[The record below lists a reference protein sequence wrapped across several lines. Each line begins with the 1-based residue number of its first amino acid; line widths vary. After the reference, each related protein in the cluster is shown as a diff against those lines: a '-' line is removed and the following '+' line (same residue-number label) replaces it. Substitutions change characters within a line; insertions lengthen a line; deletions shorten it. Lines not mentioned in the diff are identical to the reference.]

1 MPKIPTFT
9 AKGSIE
15 QLAGTTSNIQ
25 MGLNN
30 TLASALAPVTKA
42 VVDFK
47 VKENA
52 LQNQTEALRLGNDYT
67 TDMLSVTE
75 TIENATDSEGKPLY
89 ATNQEAANKYLKEQS
104 DFYIKKYSALA
115 TNTAVKNKFTN
126 SALSQTRKSIFQ
138 TNSYVSQQIVASLNN
153 EYSKA
158 KENLI
163 ITSRTDQSGIARG
176 TLKDDLTKLALDTF
190 RDQVSPVELNILIE
204 SIPAEIQMYD
214 GLRDVREY
222 PKRTYQL
229 LKDKKYLP
237 ALSSDQ
243 REKIINQ
250 AEAILRPQLTA
261 EYNNYLKYV
270 ADGKTPPKF
279 DWELVQQVMPV
290 KVAEQMM
297 MNKTVTEGMVDDV
310 KFLSTLPIV
319 ELDQTVSNLIKTA
332 YDSYPFEVAQ
342 KKEKYLMDVVSKQK
356 AELESNPAGFVL
368 RTDQEA
374 QDKAEELAAMES
386 DGASFTAP
394 NQYDPSALEQTQL
407 EFVELLLDKQE
418 KLGVKNKKVMT
429 SNMSKQFV
437 EQYLEAGKNSDKKKM
452 NDMINSLV
460 TSYGDNEGLA
470 LMQLSAD
477 GLPFGAEVYG
487 VLKNSELANIGLSF
501 DTKAEKDA
509 IKKELKV
516 NDINFDDMEKE
527 INEGIKPFLN
537 IVAANTPFNSSES
550 NPQTNKIRTFLTFV
564 ASQKLIGNPEMDQ
577 SQAVEYAVEAWNN
590 NFVLADTYYVN
601 KQQGD
606 EKFDEEQIGRYND
619 KLDFIK
625 NFLLD
630 EMNIVS
636 FKSNTETDPVKL
648 SAKMYSQMLTN
659 GEWRNAADGE
669 GEVFGIVLD
678 GSFAPVLNEKGEQI
692 TSIITDKSNF
702 IPGTNIVI
710 DYDKP
715 FENDP
720 EDSVNNLINIYEQA
734 SELAREKGIPYEEAL
749 KEIEKEKPIIPNIEF
764 DDGKKNLEIS
774 VNDQSSMLQFDEN
787 SQPQFASL
795 DNITGNLN
803 FVRKIWSKYYQTGGK
818 NNSNLKKE
826 GNALSK
832 LILPYTVPEDALNSI
847 NKVSNIFQ
855 NQKITDGRLSKE
867 IIVDYLSK
875 IGQIETQYNPE
886 KIKQSGNYIEET
898 KFLARSYWQVEPRS
912 ARSLIQENFNIT
924 KQNKEPLFG
933 PKFEKTFRKSY
944 PKGDSVLQYL
954 STLSEKQLVP
964 ILENDMDLAA
974 TFAAADLITK
984 LMRPDSIDI

>member
-1 MPKIPTFT
+1 MPKIPTFQ

-15 QLAGTTSNIQ
+15 QLQGTTSNIQ

-30 TLASALAPVTKA
+30 TLASALAPVTQA

-67 TDMLSVTE
+67 TDMLAVTK
-75 TIENATDSEGKPLY
+75 TIETARNKEGQPLY
-89 ATNQEAANKYLKEQS
+89 ATNQKAANKYLKEQS

-115 TNTAVKNKFTN
+115 TNTTVKDKFTN

-138 TNSYVSQQIVASLNN
+138 TDNYVSQQIVASLNN
-153 EYSKA
+153 EYTKA
-158 KENLI
+158 KENFL
-163 ITSRTDQSGIARG
+163 ITSRTDQSGVARG
-176 TLKDDLTKLALDTF
+176 TLKDDLTKLAIDTF

-214 GLRDVREY
+214 GLKDVKQY

-250 AEAILRPQLTA
+250 AEAILRPQLTT

-297 MNKTVTEGMVDDV
+297 MNKTVTEGMVDNV
-310 KFLSTLPIV
+310 KFLSTLPLV
-319 ELDQTVSNLIKTA
+319 ELDQTVSDLIKTA
-332 YDSYPFEVAQ
+332 YDTYPFEIA
-342 KKEKYLMDVVSKQK
+342 KKKQKYLTEVVLKQK

-368 RTDQEA
+368 RTNEDVQA
-374 QDKAEELAAMES
+374 KAEELAAMEA
-386 DGASFTAP
+386 DGPAFTAP
-394 NQYDPSALEQTQL
+394 NQNDRSAIDQTQL
-407 EFVELLLDKQE
+407 EFVELLLEEQE

-437 EQYLEAGKNSDKKKM
+437 EQYLEAGKNSDKKTM
-452 NDMINSLV
+452 NNMIDSLV

-501 DTKAEKDA
+501 DTEAEKNA

-516 NDINFDDMEKE
+516 NDISFDDMEKE

-537 IVAANTPFNSSES
+537 MVLSNTPFNSSES
-550 NPQTNKIRTFLTFV
+550 NPQTNKIRNFLTFV

-577 SQAVEYAVEAWNN
+577 SEAVEYAVEAWND

-636 FKSNTETDPVKL
+636 FKSNFETDPVKL
-648 SAKMYSQMLTN
+648 STKMYSQMLIN

-692 TSIITDKSNF
+692 TSIITDNSDF
-702 IPGTNIVI
+702 IPGTNTII

-720 EDSVNNLINIYEQA
+720 EDSVNNLITVYEQA
-734 SELAREKGIPYEEAL
+734 AELARKEGITYEEAL
-749 KEIEKEKPIIPNIEF
+749 KQIEKPIIPNIEF
-764 DDGKKNLEIS
+764 GK
-774 VNDQSSMLQFDEN
+774 
-787 SQPQFASL
+787 
-795 DNITGNLN
+795 
-803 FVRKIWSKYYQTGGK
+803 
-818 NNSNLKKE
+818 
-826 GNALSK
+826 
-832 LILPYTVPEDALNSI
+832 
-847 NKVSNIFQ
+847 
-855 NQKITDGRLSKE
+855 
-867 IIVDYLSK
+867 
-875 IGQIETQYNPE
+875 
-886 KIKQSGNYIEET
+886 
-898 KFLARSYWQVEPRS
+898 
-912 ARSLIQENFNIT
+912 
-924 KQNKEPLFG
+924 
-933 PKFEKTFRKSY
+933 
-944 PKGDSVLQYL
+944 
-954 STLSEKQLVP
+954 
-964 ILENDMDLAA
+964 
-974 TFAAADLITK
+974 
-984 LMRPDSIDI
+984 